1 MMNKVLTYSTFFVL
15 LFTLYG
21 CPLEER
27 GHVDLDKITTTQHDS
42 NGNLIMEGERSKTT
56 GKGVYKYYQTDGV
69 LNYIHE
75 FNLQTGKG
83 IFRFYYPDGTLKKV
97 QEVIQDSIEHGTYKF
112 YYPSGV
118 LKDSA
123 QITHGKFH
131 GNRYRYYENG
141 VLKNNS
147 LYYTNGNL
155 RNEIEHDSTGLLK
168 EYLAFNYRDYIAFV
182 VRYDNK
188 GHYKKLEENEEHLSY
203 LIYSF
208 VLEES
213 YPLDEQFSIELLVGQ
228 PPKFKTSVWV
238 GYRYKNEAE
247 ITELV
252 SGEPDHFN
260 RVNYTLTQN
269 PDKDIEIIN
278 VAKAVSKEAVISD
291 TVIIEVS
298 KKGKT
303 SYQHSK

>member
-1 MMNKVLTYSTFFVL
+1 MRKILTYSIFFVL

-21 CPLEER
+21 CPWEER
-27 GHVDLDKITTTQHDS
+27 EHVDLDKITTTKHDP
-42 NGNLIMEGERSKTT
+42 NGNLIMEGEKSKSTGEGFYKHYLADGTLSHTLEITSKT
-56 GKGVYKYYQTDGV
+56 GKG
-69 LNYIHE
+69 E
-75 FNLQTGKG
+75 FM
-83 IFRFYYPDGTLKKV
+83 FYYPDGTLKKV

-118 LKDSA
+118 LEDSA

-131 GNRYRYYENG
+131 ENRYRYYENG
-141 VLKNNS
+141 MLYKKSMYINNKIRNQVEYNTLGVLQEYWAGDFGDILNFVAYYDKKGNYERSEGTLINS
-147 LYYTNGNL
+147 FF
-155 RNEIEHDSTGLLK
+155 LK
-168 EYLAFNYRDYIAFV
+168 EN
-182 VRYDNK
+182 
-188 GHYKKLEENEEHLSY
+188 
-203 LIYSF
+203 
-208 VLEES
+208 
-213 YPLDEQFSIELLVGQ
+213 YPLGEPFSIELLVGR
-228 PPKFKTSVWV
+228 PPKFETSVWV
-238 GYRYKNEAE
+238 GYRYKNQAE

-260 RVNYTLTQN
+260 RVNYTITQN